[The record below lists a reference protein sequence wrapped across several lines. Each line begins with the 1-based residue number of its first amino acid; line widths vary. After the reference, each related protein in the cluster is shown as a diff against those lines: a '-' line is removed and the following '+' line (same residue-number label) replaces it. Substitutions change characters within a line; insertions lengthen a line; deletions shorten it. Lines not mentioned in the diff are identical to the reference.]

1 MIKLHSGT
9 NKYFIIKVTKVN
21 LKLLVLYD
29 KDKDEWF
36 ILSKRTGDIYHGK
49 DDSFPTMGKM
59 MFWPLIY

>member
-29 KDKDEWF
+29 KDKDE
-36 ILSKRTGDIYHGK
+36 
-49 DDSFPTMGKM
+49 
-59 MFWPLIY
+59 